1 MLGVYLSPQIKKIVT
16 SQKKKISKGGWSE
29 FNDPLKTI
37 GNDIQNSVTPK
48 GKRQVRLE
56 RTRSGKKGKL
66 VTVIKGLELKQV
78 EAKRILKNL
87 KIACG
92 TGGALKGDFLELQG
106 DQISKAQEFL
116 FKEGFRPKQSGS

>member
-1 MLGVYLSPQIKKIVT
+1 M
-16 SQKKKISKGGWSE
+16 SKGGWSE

-37 GNDIQNSVTPK
+37 GNENQNSVTPK

-56 RTRSGKKGKL
+56 RSRSGKKGKL

-78 EAKRILKNL
+78 EAKKILKNL

-92 TGGALKGDFLELQG
+92 TGGGLKGDFLELQG
-106 DQISKAQEFL
+106 DQISKVQEFL
-116 FKEGFRPKQSGS
+116 IKEGFSPKQSGG

>member
-1 MLGVYLSPQIKKIVT
+1 M
-16 SQKKKISKGGWSE
+16 SKGGWSE

-37 GNDIQNSVTPK
+37 GSNTQNSVTPK

-66 VTVIKGLELKQV
+66 VTVITGLELNQL
-78 EAKRILKNL
+78 EAKKLLKNL

-92 TGGALKGDFLELQG
+92 TGGTLKGEFLELQG
-106 DQISKAQEFL
+106 DQISKAKDFL
-116 FKEGFRPKQSGS
+116 SQEGFKPKQSGG

>member
-1 MLGVYLSPQIKKIVT
+1 M
-16 SQKKKISKGGWSE
+16 SKGGWSE

-37 GNDIQNSVTPK
+37 GNDTQNSVTPK

-66 VTVIKGLELKQV
+66 VTVIKGLELNPV
-78 EAKRILKNL
+78 EAKTHLKNL

-92 TGGALKGDFLELQG
+92 TGGTLKGKVLELQG
-106 DQISKAQEFL
+106 DQISKAQNFL
-116 FKEGFRPKQSGS
+116 IKEGFRPKQSGG

>member
-1 MLGVYLSPQIKKIVT
+1 M
-16 SQKKKISKGGWSE
+16 SKGGWSE

-37 GNDIQNSVTPK
+37 ENDTQNSVTPK

-66 VTVIKGLELKQV
+66 VTVIKGMELKQE

-87 KIACG
+87 KIVCG
-92 TGGALKGDFLELQG
+92 TGGALKGDSLELQG
-106 DQISKAQEFL
+106 DQISKVQDFL
-116 FKEGFRPKQSGS
+116 LKEGFRPKQSGG

>member
-1 MLGVYLSPQIKKIVT
+1 M
-16 SQKKKISKGGWSE
+16 SKGGWSE
-29 FNDPLKTI
+29 FNDPFKTI

-66 VTVIKGLELKQV
+66 VTVIKGLELNPL
-78 EAKRILKNL
+78 EAKAILKNL

-106 DQISKAQEFL
+106 DQISKAKDFL
-116 FKEGFRPKQSGS
+116 FKEGFRPKQSGG

>member
-1 MLGVYLSPQIKKIVT
+1 M
-16 SQKKKISKGGWSE
+16 SKGGWSE
-29 FNDPLKTI
+29 FNDPIKTI
-37 GNDIQNSVTPK
+37 GNDTQNSVPPK

-66 VTVIKGLELKQV
+66 VTVIRGLELNQL
-78 EAKRILKNL
+78 EAKKLLKNL

-92 TGGALKGDFLELQG
+92 TGGAFKGECLELQG
-106 DQISKAQEFL
+106 DQILKAHDFL

>member
-1 MLGVYLSPQIKKIVT
+1 M
-16 SQKKKISKGGWSE
+16 SKGGWSE

-37 GNDIQNSVTPK
+37 GNDTQNSVTPK

-56 RTRSGKKGKL
+56 KTKSGKKGKL

-78 EAKRILKNL
+78 EAKKILKNL
-87 KIACG
+87 KIVCG
-92 TGGALKGDFLELQG
+92 TGGTLKGDFLELQG

-116 FKEGFRPKQSGS
+116 IKEGFRPKQSQG